1 MTKRAQKTRGARPGS
16 GPKPKRP
23 ARPKSKVGGARPGSG
38 PKPKLGN
45 GNVRTVIKT
54 IRLSTGEHEAQQAA
68 VRRGGIKDWAEWAR
82 PILNLAAAATNG
94 NADVSSDPPEVGGQ
108 AVESGAVD
116 ADPGA
121 GLYPGDGSGL
131 YPEGG

>member
-1 MTKRAQKTRGARPGS
+1 MTKRAPKTR
-16 GPKPKRP
+16 
-23 ARPKSKVGGARPGSG
+23 GARPGSG

-94 NADVSSDPPEVGGQ
+94 NAQLDVGDRKVDTCGTVDEDP
-108 AVESGAVD
+108 VD
-116 ADPGA
+116 AELVRERAMEPEHDGHPVVR
-121 GLYPGDGSGL
+121 PGDAGT
-131 YPEGG
+131 PEAIERP